1 VEPDGPVR
9 EHAVQVDGGDKRGK
23 LAEGQPHEHG
33 DDVLHEIPSPDEYR
47 RPVRDGLAIF
57 FW

>member
-1 VEPDGPVR
+1 VR
-9 EHAVQVDGGDKRGK
+9 EHPVEVDGGDKRGK